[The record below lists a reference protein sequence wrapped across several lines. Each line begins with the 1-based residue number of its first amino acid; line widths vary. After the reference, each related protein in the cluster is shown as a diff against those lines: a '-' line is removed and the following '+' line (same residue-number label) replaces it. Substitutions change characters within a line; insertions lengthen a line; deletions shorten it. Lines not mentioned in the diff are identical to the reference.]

1 LRKPKAGD
9 LKHLVASLLPA
20 PLYRSLVD
28 RVTRRRS
35 VRIEG

>member
-1 LRKPKAGD
+1 MFGCCSAD

-28 RVTRRRS
+28 TVTRRPS
-35 VRIEG
+35 KEAGF